1 MTRSQHRADMPRPAL
16 AVLCALV
23 IALASGACSPA
34 AGCGE
39 RTDGCLRVLFVGNS
53 YTQVNDLPAT
63 FAALARAGG
72 HRVEVG
78 MAAEGGQTL
87 LGHSTSPNTQGQ
99 LVPGRWDVVV
109 LQEQS
114 QIPSVAWS
122 RDNEMAPGARSLVGE
137 IRGIGARPLLFS
149 TWAHRD
155 GWPEQGL
162 DEATM
167 QGAIDAAYLALGQQ
181 LDAGDV
187 PVGEAW
193 SAALVAAPSVA
204 LWQDDG
210 SHPTPAGTFLAAAVF
225 YAALF
230 AEDPVS
236 ASHGPGAPSVDGA
249 ATLAGVA
256 RDVVADRGRWGLD

>member
-1 MTRSQHRADMPRPAL
+1 MSGRALSLLLAL
-16 AVLCALV
+16 AMSFVGV
-23 IALASGACSPA
+23 ACSPA
-34 AGCGE
+34 IGCG
-39 RTDGCLRVLFVGNS
+39 DQASGCLRVLFVGNS

-87 LGHSTSPNTQGQ
+87 LGHTTSANTQNQ
-99 LVPGRWDVVV
+99 LVPNRWDVVV

-122 RDNEMAPGARSLVGE
+122 RDNEMAPGAQSLVAE
-137 IRGIGARPLLFS
+137 IRGIGARPVLFS

-155 GWPEQGL
+155 GWPENGL

-167 QGAIDAAYLALGQQ
+167 QAAIDASYRGLGQR
-181 LDAGDV
+181 LGAGV
-187 PVGEAW
+187 IPVGEAW
-193 SAALVAAPSVA
+193 TAANSAAPNIA

-230 AEDPVS
+230 GEDPVA
-236 ASHGPGAPSVDGA
+236 ASNGSGARSVDGA

-256 RDVVADRGRWGLD
+256 RDVVADRGRWGLS